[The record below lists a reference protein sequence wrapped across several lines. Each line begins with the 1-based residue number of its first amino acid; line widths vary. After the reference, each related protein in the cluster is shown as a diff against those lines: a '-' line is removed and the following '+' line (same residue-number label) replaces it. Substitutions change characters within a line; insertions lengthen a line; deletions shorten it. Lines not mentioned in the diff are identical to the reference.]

1 MARTP
6 TVTREQVP
14 EQLRATF
21 DAETANTG
29 GVVEVGPG
37 SVMIHRPELRRRANS
52 LVNYLRDESSL
63 SKKIQELAMIITAR
77 SMDCQYI
84 WHAHA
89 ARARQ
94 QGISD
99 EFVDSL
105 RDGNPLPQLPSDEQ
119 TVVNYALECFKTHK
133 VSQATFAA
141 ALNQLGALGVTELST
156 LIGYYSLLAF
166 NANAFEIDIPEGGT
180 EQRLPI

>member
-1 MARTP
+1 MVRTP

-14 EQLRATF
+14 EQLRAVF

-29 GVVEVGPG
+29 GVVTAGPG
-37 SVMIHRPELRRRANS
+37 RRRANA

-63 SKKIQELAMIITAR
+63 PKQIQELAMIITAR

-89 ARARQ
+89 ARARL

-105 RDGNPLPQLPSDEQ
+105 RDGKPLPQLAPELQ

-133 VSQATFAA
+133 VSQATFDA

-166 NANAFEIDIPEGGT
+166 NANAFEIDVPEGGT
-180 EQRLPI
+180 ESRLPI

>member
-14 EQLRATF
+14 EGLRSVF
-21 DAETANTG
+21 DEQTASTG
-29 GVVEVGPG
+29 GAVAGGPG
-37 SVMIHRPELRRRANS
+37 SVMIYSPEMRRRANH

-63 SKKIQELAMIITAR
+63 PKQIQELAMIITAR

-105 RDGNPLPQLPSDEQ
+105 RDGKPLPQLSSDLQ
-119 TVVNYALECFKTHK
+119 TVVNYALECFKNHR
-133 VSQATFAA
+133 VSQAPFDA

-166 NANAFEIDIPEGGT
+166 NANAFEIDVPEGGT
-180 EQRLPI
+180 EAKLPI

>member
-6 TVTREQVP
+6 AVTREQVP
-14 EQLRATF
+14 EGLRSVF

-29 GVVEVGPG
+29 GVVAGGPG
-37 SVMIHRPELRRRANS
+37 SVMIHSPEMPRRANS

-63 SKKIQELAMIITAR
+63 PKQIQELAMIITAR

-89 ARARQ
+89 ARARL

-105 RDGNPLPQLPSDEQ
+105 RDGKPLPQLAPELQ
-119 TVVNYALECFKTHK
+119 TVVNYALECFKTHR
-133 VSQATFAA
+133 VSQATFDAA
-141 ALNQLGALGVTELST
+141 IKQLGPLGVTELST
-156 LIGYYSLLAF
+156 LLGYYSLLAF

-180 EQRLPI
+180 ESRLPI

>member
-6 TVTREQVP
+6 TVTRDQVP
-14 EQLRATF
+14 EQLRAAF
-21 DAETANTG
+21 DTETAGSNGAITS
-29 GVVEVGPG
+29 GPG
-37 SVMIHRPELRRRANS
+37 SVMIHSPEMRHRANA

-105 RDGNPLPQLPSDEQ
+105 RDGKPLPALPSDVQ
-119 TVVNYALECFKTHK
+119 IVATYALECFKNHK
-133 VSQATFAA
+133 VSQTTFDAA
-141 ALNQLGALGVTELST
+141 VDQLGALGVTELST

-166 NANAFEIDIPEGGT
+166 NANAFEIDVPEEGT
-180 EQRLPI
+180 ESRLPI